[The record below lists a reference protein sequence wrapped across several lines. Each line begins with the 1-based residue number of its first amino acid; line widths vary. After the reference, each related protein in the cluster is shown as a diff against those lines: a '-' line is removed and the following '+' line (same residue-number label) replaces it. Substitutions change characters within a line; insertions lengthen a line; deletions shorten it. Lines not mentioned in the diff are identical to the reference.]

1 MAIKQ
6 LQAQPYFSHPVR
18 QIISMLAV
26 CALFGAGVYVAF
38 PRVGPL
44 FLSNI
49 YLNGAIVVVF
59 FIGVIT
65 CFWQVLQLS
74 TSVRWIEGFAEE
86 RPGHQITR
94 APLLLAPL
102 AALLR
107 TRGKSRHISTTSAR
121 SILDS
126 VATRIEEARDIT
138 RYIVNLLIFLG
149 LLGTFYGLA
158 TTIPAVVDTI
168 RSLAPQQGESSVEVF
183 ARLMTGLEAQ
193 LGGMGTAFSTSL
205 LGLAGSLVVGLL
217 ELLASH
223 GQNRFYRELEEWL
236 STITR
241 LGMATSEGDGEGGG
255 DSGVLAA
262 VIEQMAEQMEAL
274 QTMFTQSDVSRSM
287 VDERLGEVATA
298 VSRLADRLEGER
310 GSEQEMATVLS
321 RLSDRLEG
329 ESAGEREVSAALTRL
344 AEGQDKLIEL
354 ISAGREGA
362 IDASDLDPEARMRL
376 RSIDVQLLRIL
387 EEISAG
393 RQETLGE
400 LRGDLEVLISTL
412 RRAAGE
418 EV

>member
-1 MAIKQ
+1 MAITQ
-6 LQAQPYFSHPVR
+6 RQAQPYFSHPVR
-18 QIISMLAV
+18 QLVSMLAV

-38 PRVGPL
+38 PRVGPI

-59 FIGVIT
+59 FIGVFT

-94 APLLLAPL
+94 APLLLPPL

-107 TRGKSRHISTTSAR
+107 SRGKSRHISTTSAR

-158 TTIPAVVDTI
+158 TTVPAVVETI
-168 RSLAPQQGESSVEVF
+168 RSLAPQQGESSVDVF
-183 ARLMTGLEAQ
+183 ARLMTGLESQ

-205 LGLAGSLVVGLL
+205 LGLTGSLVVGLL

-241 LGMATSEGDGEGGG
+241 LGVAASESEGEVGE
-255 DSGVLAA
+255 SGVLAA

-298 VSRLADRLEGER
+298 VSRLTERLEGER
-310 GSEQEMATVLS
+310 GSEREIATVLS
-321 RLSDRLEG
+321 RLSERLEG
-329 ESAGEREVSAALTRL
+329 ESAGEKEITTALNRL
-344 AEGQDKLIEL
+344 SEGQEKLIDL

-362 IDASDLDPEARMRL
+362 IDAGDLDPEARMRL

-393 RQETLGE
+393 RQETLSE
-400 LRGDLEVLISTL
+400 LRADLEVLISTL

>member
-1 MAIKQ
+1 MAITQ
-6 LQAQPYFSHPVR
+6 RQAQPYFSHPVR
-18 QIISMLAV
+18 QLVSMLAV

-38 PRVGPL
+38 PRVGPI

-59 FIGVIT
+59 FIGVFT

-107 TRGKSRHISTTSAR
+107 SRGKSRHISTTSAR

-158 TTIPAVVDTI
+158 TTVPAVVETI
-168 RSLAPQQGESSVEVF
+168 RSLAPQQGESSVDVF
-183 ARLMTGLEAQ
+183 ARLMTGLESQ

-205 LGLAGSLVVGLL
+205 LGLTGSLVVGLL

-241 LGMATSEGDGEGGG
+241 LGVAASESEGEVGE
-255 DSGVLAA
+255 SGVLAA

-298 VSRLADRLEGER
+298 VSRLTERLEGER
-310 GSEQEMATVLS
+310 GSEREIATVLS
-321 RLSDRLEG
+321 RLSERLEG
-329 ESAGEREVSAALTRL
+329 ESAGEKEITTALNRL
-344 AEGQDKLIEL
+344 SEGQEKLIEL

-362 IDASDLDPEARMRL
+362 IDAGDLDPEARMRL

-393 RQETLGE
+393 RQETLSE
-400 LRGDLEVLISTL
+400 LRADLEVLISTL

>member
-1 MAIKQ
+1 MAITQ
-6 LQAQPYFSHPVR
+6 RQAQPYFSHPVR
-18 QIISMLAV
+18 QLVSMLAV

-38 PRVGPL
+38 PRVGPI

-59 FIGVIT
+59 FIGVFT

-107 TRGKSRHISTTSAR
+107 SRGKSRHISTTSAR

-158 TTIPAVVDTI
+158 TTVPAVVETI
-168 RSLAPQQGESSVEVF
+168 RSLAPQQGESSVDVF
-183 ARLMTGLEAQ
+183 ARLMTGLESQ

-205 LGLAGSLVVGLL
+205 LGLTGSLVVGLL

-241 LGMATSEGDGEGGG
+241 LGVAASESEGEVGE
-255 DSGVLAA
+255 SGVLAA

-298 VSRLADRLEGER
+298 VSRLTERLEGER
-310 GSEQEMATVLS
+310 GSEREIATVLS
-321 RLSDRLEG
+321 RLSERLEG
-329 ESAGEREVSAALTRL
+329 ESAGEKEITTALNRL
-344 AEGQDKLIEL
+344 SEGQEKLIDL

-362 IDASDLDPEARMRL
+362 IDAGDLDPEARMRL

-393 RQETLGE
+393 RQETLSE
-400 LRGDLEVLISTL
+400 LRADLEVLISTL